1 MLQLEEKMRKWFL
14 KTEINVFLPPVI
26 FCSGEESLG
35 TEAVLAD
42 HLTSALLSRFDLNEE
57 SKESSPFF
65 LQFLNSLLKKFALA
79 AANVYSAYYQ
89 WWAKLQL

>member
-14 KTEINVFLPPVI
+14 KSEINVFLPPVI

-35 TEAVLAD
+35 AEAVLAD
-42 HLTSALLSRFDLNEE
+42 HLTSALLSWFDLSEE

-65 LQFLNSLLKKFALA
+65 LQFPELSPYEVYAGSSYRKQCLL
-79 AANVYSAYYQ
+79 SACCF
-89 WWAKLQL
+89 LS